1 MQRSFLIPGIF
12 LLALTF
18 SALNLVE
25 SGRAADK
32 TAFKMSIEKAAF
44 GTTADGQAVEL
55 YTLRNE
61 NGITV
66 KAITYGGI
74 IYSVETPDREGRF
87 TNITANCASLSGYE
101 TKSPCFGALLGRYAN
116 RISGAKFP
124 LDGREIVLSRNAGA
138 NHIHGGTRG
147 FDKRVWKAEAIQ
159 RNDYVAL
166 KLSYTSKDGEEGY
179 PGNLTCTV
187 VYELNNKNEWRMEYT
202 AQTDKPTVI
211 NLSNHAYW
219 NLSGAQSGTILEH
232 ILKVNAA
239 KYLLADAALIP
250 TGESVSVQGTPLDF
264 REPHAIGERFDRI
277 TGKQFGGGY
286 DHCLVLQHEA
296 PADLTFCAK
305 LIDPK
310 SGRTMEVFTTQPAVQ
325 IFTAN
330 FASGAFEGPDGYR
343 YPKHLGVCLETQ
355 HFPDSPNKRNFPST
369 ILRPGETFHSVTVH
383 KFGVER

>member
-147 FDKRVWKAEAIQ
+147 FDKRVWKA
-159 RNDYVAL
+159 
-166 KLSYTSKDGEEGY
+166 
-179 PGNLTCTV
+179 
-187 VYELNNKNEWRMEYT
+187 
-202 AQTDKPTVI
+202 
-211 NLSNHAYW
+211 
-219 NLSGAQSGTILEH
+219 
-232 ILKVNAA
+232 
-239 KYLLADAALIP
+239 
-250 TGESVSVQGTPLDF
+250 
-264 REPHAIGERFDRI
+264 
-277 TGKQFGGGY
+277 
-286 DHCLVLQHEA
+286 
-296 PADLTFCAK
+296 
-305 LIDPK
+305 
-310 SGRTMEVFTTQPAVQ
+310 
-325 IFTAN
+325 
-330 FASGAFEGPDGYR
+330 
-343 YPKHLGVCLETQ
+343 
-355 HFPDSPNKRNFPST
+355 
-369 ILRPGETFHSVTVH
+369 
-383 KFGVER
+383 